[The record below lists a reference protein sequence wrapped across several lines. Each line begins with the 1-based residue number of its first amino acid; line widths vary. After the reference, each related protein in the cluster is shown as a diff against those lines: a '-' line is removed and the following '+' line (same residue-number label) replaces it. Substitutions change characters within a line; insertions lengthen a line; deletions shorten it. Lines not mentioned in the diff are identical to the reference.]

1 MAEPALDQQ
10 QLKKGSAELLILATL
25 EDGPRHGY
33 DIGRQIALRSKGT
46 VRFHAA
52 SLYPLLYRLARG
64 ASEEEAVRAA
74 MEEVPDWTA
83 LAGEI
88 AAAEAPVAA
97 PPERPARLLPDLR
110 QDLRYGVR
118 ALRKAPAFT
127 LLSALT
133 LALGIG
139 ATTAIFSVVNAVLL
153 KPLPFARPEELV
165 RVWTSWGGYPNGS
178 VSDPELHDWRDRAS
192 TLAGVAAYTQRGG
205 SGLTT
210 GGGEPETVSVA
221 TTSANFF
228 D

>member
-1 MAEPALDQQ
+1 MPDWRAYVKSKLPPMGLRGGREAEIVD
-10 QLKKGSAELLILATL
+10 ELTQELEQCYAT
-25 EDGPRHGY
+25 
-33 DIGRQIALRSKGT
+33 A
-46 VRFHAA
+46 
-52 SLYPLLYRLARG
+52 LARG

-97 PPERPARLLPDLR
+97 APEEPARLLPDLR

-139 ATTAIFSVVNAVLL
+139 ATTAMFSVVNAVLL

-165 RVWTSWGGYPNGS
+165 RVWTSWADYLWSPQS
-178 VSDPELHDWRDRAS
+178 WSCPPSSPWRR
-192 TLAGVAAYTQRGG
+192 RGCRG
-205 SGLTT
+205 
-210 GGGEPETVSVA
+210 
-221 TTSANFF
+221 
-228 D
+228 